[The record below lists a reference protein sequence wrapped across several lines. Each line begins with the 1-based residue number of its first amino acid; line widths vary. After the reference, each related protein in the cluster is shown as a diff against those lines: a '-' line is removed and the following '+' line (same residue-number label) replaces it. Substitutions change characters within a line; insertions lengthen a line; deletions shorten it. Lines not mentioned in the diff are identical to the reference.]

1 MVIQYDVR
9 VDKRAFNLKSTVLM
23 LFTQSSIADS
33 VAQMVKQWGN
43 FNILQMLNTTWH
55 YHDHL
60 FYFRINTFKCQ
71 STVDVCSLLSFQ

>member
-43 FNILQMLNTTWH
+43 FNISQMLNTT
-55 YHDHL
+55 
-60 FYFRINTFKCQ
+60 
-71 STVDVCSLLSFQ
+71 